1 LKYGQS
7 DDHAIGSA
15 FSMHKEQT
23 MPSKSKHIFSILA
36 WLIAMV
42 GIAVGVWISRAQWMP
57 LISQTPSA
65 PETQHDNSEHGPI
78 LEAEERKTLE
88 LNRQARA
95 NLGLKSGPVKLQSYW
110 RKIQIPGV
118 VVDRPGVTDRGVTS
132 PLEGVVTKVHA
143 FEGDVVKPGEKLF
156 TLRLVSDSLQQAQ
169 SELFKAIR
177 ETEIIKSEKQRVAK
191 LIESGIVAG
200 KRKIELDQKTRR
212 QAALIDAHR
221 QELFAHG
228 LTLDQIRR
236 VEEGNF
242 LTSIVINAPSVEESK
257 GEQDEAQQSTLLNA
271 ETEAPSD
278 FFEIQQLKVDLGH
291 QVEAG
296 KPLAILANHKSLY
309 IKGHAFK
316 KEASKL
322 GRAAENS
329 WAVDVEFIE
338 DNASDWEPAEQK
350 FQIRHLANTTDPE
363 SRTFDF
369 FIPLMNQSIAY
380 EKEGRPFVVWRY
392 RPGQRVRISIPVEEM
407 QDVIV
412 LPTAAVFRK
421 GPEAF
426 VFQQNGDLFNRIAV
440 EVLHEDR
447 SNIVIANDGSVSPG
461 FYLAQNAAASLNRIL
476 KAQSS
481 SGGLP
486 PGYHVHADGTVH
498 EAH

>member
-1 LKYGQS
+1 
-7 DDHAIGSA
+7 
-15 FSMHKEQT
+15 M
-23 MPSKSKHIFSILA
+23 
-36 WLIAMV
+36 
-42 GIAVGVWISRAQWMP
+42 
-57 LISQTPSA
+57 
-65 PETQHDNSEHGPI
+65 
-78 LEAEERKTLE
+78 
-88 LNRQARA
+88 
-95 NLGLKSGPVKLQSYW
+95 
-110 RKIQIPGV
+110 
-118 VVDRPGVTDRGVTS
+118 
-132 PLEGVVTKVHA
+132 
-143 FEGDVVKPGEKLF
+143 
-156 TLRLVSDSLQQAQ
+156 
-169 SELFKAIR
+169 
-177 ETEIIKSEKQRVAK
+177 
-191 LIESGIVAG
+191 
-200 KRKIELDQKTRR
+200 
-212 QAALIDAHR
+212 
-221 QELFAHG
+221 
-228 LTLDQIRR
+228 
-236 VEEGNF
+236 
-242 LTSIVINAPSVEESK
+242 EESK